1 MKKTILAV
9 LAASSA
15 FVGASCWAG
24 EWSPFLGGG
33 LTAGG
38 DKVNASTITH
48 VNGDTENLHAGGL
61 FDLRAGLDFRMA
73 GTDISLQGTVAY
85 HSDRSNAENGSVDF
99 TRMPL
104 EFLVQWHANE
114 KWGFGGGLRKATGVR
129 YNGSDAG
136 TQFGADQKF
145 KSSVGWIVEGEY
157 FIIPSVGVKVRYVNE
172 DYTAKTTGEKFD
184 GSHFGIL
191 GVYYFR

>member
-1 MKKTILAV
+1 MKKIF
-9 LAASSA
+9 LAALA
-15 FVGASCWAG
+15 AGVMGSCWAS

-38 DKVNASTITH
+38 DKVNSSAITR

-73 GTDISLQGTVAY
+73 GTDISLQGVVAY
-85 HSDRSNAENGSVDF
+85 HTDRSDADNGSVDF
-99 TRMPL
+99 SRMPL

-114 KWGFGGGLRKATGVR
+114 KWAFGGGLRKTTGVR
-129 YNGSDAG
+129 YNGSGAG
-136 TQFGADQKF
+136 VGFGTDQKF
-145 KSSVGWIVEGEY
+145 KSSTGWIVEAEY
-157 FIIPSVGVKVRYVNE
+157 FIIPKVGLKMRYVNE
-172 DYTAKTTGEKFD
+172 DYTSKTYGTKFD
-184 GSHFGIL
+184 GSHFGVL